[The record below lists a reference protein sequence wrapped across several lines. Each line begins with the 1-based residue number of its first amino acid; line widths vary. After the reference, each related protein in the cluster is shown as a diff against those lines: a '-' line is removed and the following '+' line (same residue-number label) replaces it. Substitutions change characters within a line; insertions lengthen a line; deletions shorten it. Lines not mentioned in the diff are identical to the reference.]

1 MTIMLWIYD
10 AFHTQLWAST
20 CQTFCNPRALGSL
33 QCGDGSSSLVL
44 IFNHVQY
51 SGRIAAFS
59 TQVFTTKFSNQDCSV
74 LKSFNT
80 ASTPPLMCCLILPW
94 PWFAMAWMHVFRSG
108 IYLEWWR
115 RWRSSIG
122 FGPRPIEEK
131 ETVETET
138 ERGSDNNCR
147 QVQERPFAETTIKS
161 MSLCSEDLPPAIL
174 GEGEV
179 CWVLSVYS
187 RLVRVSQSRP
197 RPNCNLKPYDLFTS
211 LVVARLTVPQ
221 LLYSHFSDVNQA
233 FDRIRVLLTKAG
245 DEFQTSWELLSL
257 PTCRR
262 AWQSL
267 HAMGYLLGIQNS
279 YIMWHYIVEKSSW
292 CINVLFSNC
301 WCLSSTSAEPLHL

>member
-1 MTIMLWIYD
+1 M
-10 AFHTQLWAST
+10 
-20 CQTFCNPRALGSL
+20 GSL
-33 QCGDGSSSLVL
+33 QCDGSSSLVL
-44 IFNHVQY
+44 IFSHVQY

-108 IYLEWWR
+108 IHLEWWR

-122 FGPRPIEEK
+122 CGPRPIEEK

-187 RLVRVSQSRP
+187 RLVWASQSRP
-197 RPNCNLKPYDLFTS
+197 RPNCNLKPYDNLFTS
-211 LVVARLTVPQ
+211 LAVARLTVPQ
-221 LLYSHFSDVNQA
+221 LLYSHFSDS
-233 FDRIRVLLTKAG
+233 IRPSTASG
-245 DEFQTSWELLSL
+245 F
-257 PTCRR
+257 C
-262 AWQSL
+262 WQKLEMSSK
-267 HAMGYLLGIQNS
+267 LLGS
-279 YIMWHYIVEKSSW
+279 CFHCRLAGVRGSPCMPWAT
-292 CINVLFSNC
+292 
-301 WCLSSTSAEPLHL
+301 CLGFRTVT